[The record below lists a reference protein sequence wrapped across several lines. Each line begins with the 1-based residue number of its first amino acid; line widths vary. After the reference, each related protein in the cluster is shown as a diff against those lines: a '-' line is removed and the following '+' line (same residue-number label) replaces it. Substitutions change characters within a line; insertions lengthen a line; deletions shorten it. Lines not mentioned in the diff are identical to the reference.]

1 MSVSRHHADWL
12 SLVESSGPFL
22 SLPVLMRAFPQGL
35 DPRDP
40 EQAKQLRLA
49 YEEWQ
54 ENPGLAGKQRAWV
67 MHVLTQTLLYPKELL
82 VVRTNA
88 PAGVDGNHVGVR
100 RNSAT
105 GTRAPRADG

>member
-1 MSVSRHHADWL
+1 MSVARHHADWL

-22 SLPVLMRAFPQGL
+22 SLPVLMRVFPQGL

-67 MHVLTQTLLYPKELL
+67 MHVLTQTPII
-82 VVRTNA
+82 
-88 PAGVDGNHVGVR
+88 P
-100 RNSAT
+100 RNYW
-105 GTRAPRADG
+105 